1 MSRKV
6 VLYIA
11 ISMDGYIADEH
22 GNINWIERHVET
34 LEEDYHYETFFSKID
49 TVILGRK
56 TYDQIVNEL
65 SPNAY
70 PYKGTKSYVL
80 TSKKE
85 ENQEEIAFVNEDVI
99 ELVSKLK
106 KETGKDIWIVGGSQ
120 IAMSLVKE
128 NMIDEYQIAIIPV
141 LLGKGIPLFTPFNK
155 EIGLRLKSV
164 DAKNGIIYTKYT
176 NHH

>member
-11 ISMDGYIADEH
+11 TSVDGYIADEY
-22 GNINWIERHVET
+22 GNIDWIERHVET
-34 LEEDYHYETFFSKID
+34 LEEDHHYEAFFTSID

-85 ENQEEIAFVNEDVI
+85 ENQAEIAFVNEDVVA
-99 ELVSKLK
+99 LVSTLK
-106 KETGKDIWIVGGSQ
+106 KEKGKDIWIVGGSQ
-120 IAMSLVKE
+120 VAMSLIRE

-141 LLGKGIPLFTPFNK
+141 ILGKGIPLFTSLNN
-155 EIGLRLKSV
+155 EIGLKTKSV
-164 DAKNGIIYTKYT
+164 YAKNGIIYTKYA
-176 NHH
+176 NH